1 MGYEQLLSERKSIS
15 KALSSV
21 NVTRRT
27 PAVKLGWTAQVSE
40 PLKSELEAR
49 AVPALSSTR
58 SSTRGEHMWAI
69 LSLIAALCQ
78 HLSHTC
84 MATEIMTKHQ
94 FADLPDTKNTDDQRA
109 KPCHSLHDTRLLSL
123 RFRTRAGAS

>member
-84 MATEIMTKHQ
+84 MATEIMQNISSQPPGHEE
-94 FADLPDTKNTDDQRA
+94 
-109 KPCHSLHDTRLLSL
+109 S
-123 RFRTRAGAS
+123 